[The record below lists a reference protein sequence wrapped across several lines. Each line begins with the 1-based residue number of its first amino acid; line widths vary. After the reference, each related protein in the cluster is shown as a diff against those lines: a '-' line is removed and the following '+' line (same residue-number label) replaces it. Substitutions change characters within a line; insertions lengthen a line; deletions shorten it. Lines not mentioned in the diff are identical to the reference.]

1 MRREV
6 LVSDSLDFIEKHIG
20 EPLSV
25 EVISRHAGYSP
36 YYFSRMFHEH
46 MGVSV
51 MEYVTKRKLILASW
65 HILEGSRVIDAAMD
79 CGYGSHS
86 GFTRAF
92 SREFGFS
99 PALLKAM
106 KLRLQEGEMGME
118 HVFMRQRDV
127 HLTKEELLK
136 ELLQTVEENQI
147 PLDREE
153 VWQVYRCA
161 DQAYEGKKRYS
172 GDEYVTHPLHVAIL
186 LAEMEAEPEVILAG
200 MLCDVCKKTKTAPAQ
215 LEIPEKVKELV
226 GKIHEAGEEN
236 MAEWKEEVFLVKLAE
251 RLHNMR
257 TVEYMDQEIRRIKA
271 KETIEVFLPA
281 AAALGNEKLAAELND
296 LALRYMEP

>member
-6 LVSDSLDFIEKHIG
+6 LVRDSLDFIERHIR

-25 EVISRHAGYSP
+25 EIISCHAGYSP
-36 YYFSRMFHEH
+36 YYFSRMFRRH

-51 MEYVTKRKLILASW
+51 MEYVTRRKLIRASGY
-65 HILEGSRVIDAAMD
+65 ILEGSKIIDAAMS

-106 KLRLQEGEMGME
+106 ELRLREGERGME

-127 HLTKEELLK
+127 HMTKEELVKALV
-136 ELLQTVEENQI
+136 ETVEENRI
-147 PLDREE
+147 SLDREE
-153 VWQVYRCA
+153 IRQVYGCA
-161 DQAYEGKKRYS
+161 DRAYEGKKRYS
-172 GDEYVTHPLHVAIL
+172 GDEYVTHPLHVAVL
-186 LAEMEAEPEVILAG
+186 LAEMEAEPEVILSG
-200 MLCDVCKKTKTAPAQ
+200 MLCDVFKKTNTLPSQ
-215 LEIPEKVKELV
+215 LEVPEKVKELV
-226 GKIHEAGEEN
+226 KDVHEADEKN
-236 MAEWKEEVFLVKLAE
+236 MAEWKEAVFLVKLAE

-257 TVEYMDQEIRRIKA
+257 TVEYMEREIRRAKA
-271 KETIEVFLPA
+271 RETIEVFLPA

-296 LALRYMEP
+296 LALMYMEA